1 MESRFT
7 VMNVTETTEF
17 RQKFKTVFAL
27 LLIIFFL
34 LLIRLWY
41 LQIIKTEE
49 LKQRS
54 ESNSVRFRKIQPLR
68 GLIMDKNGILLA
80 DNLPSFDVVY
90 VPGMVKDYDKLIDK
104 LKALYKKKSLAVAL
118 DEQVPLPKTV
128 RPYLPV
134 ILEKNVGM
142 EKVSVVE
149 TNSLEL
155 PGVYIDVSPVRLY
168 LTGEMLAPVIGY
180 TGEISKDDLEKSK
193 AEYTLGDIS
202 GRHGVEKILDTYI
215 RGRNGAELV
224 EVNVHEK
231 EIKNLGRIDPVSG
244 NNVILTIDSDL
255 QKAAWLAL
263 GGRAGAAVALDPR
276 DGSIL
281 AMVSSPSFD
290 PHLFNKGISPDKWNN
305 LLNNPLAPMT
315 NKVISGQYPPGSTY
329 KLIMAA
335 AALEEGIITP
345 QTSFSCNGFFKMG
358 NKTFRCWKQHG
369 HGKISLHRA
378 IVESCD
384 VYFYNVG
391 KLLGVDKIAKY
402 AKLFGLGEVS
412 GVYLPNEKTGIVP
425 SQEWKLARMKQAWL
439 PGETISISIG
449 QGYNLVTPLQL
460 ANAYSTFA
468 NGGTLWR
475 PNLIKRIETP
485 SGKIQ
490 KEFVSVKTGN
500 LPLSKNTFDIL
511 SHALWGVVN
520 EEGGTGGA
528 ARRLNSDVCGKTGT
542 AQVIGM
548 PENEKSRKQRNITV
562 FQKDHALFVCYA
574 PLKNPEIAIAVI
586 VENAGH
592 GGSVAAPVA
601 RKMLD
606 AYFEKKEKDEK
617 LPAMTQSRAINKTL
631 N

>member
-1 MESRFT
+1 MENRFN
-7 VMNVTETTEF
+7 VLNVTETTES
-17 RQKFKTVFAL
+17 RQKFKIVFAL
-27 LLIIFFL
+27 LLIIFSL

-41 LQIIKTEE
+41 LQIFKAEE

-54 ESNSVRFRKIQPLR
+54 ESNSVRFRKIQSLR
-68 GLIMDKNGILLA
+68 GLILDKNGTLLA

-90 VPGMVKDYDKLIDK
+90 MPGMVKDQDKLIDR
-104 LKALYKKKSLAVAL
+104 LKILYKKKSLEVAF
-118 DEQVPLPKTV
+118 DQQTPIPKTI
-128 RPYLPV
+128 RPYLP
-134 ILEKNVGM
+134 IKLEKNVGM

-168 LTGEMLAPVIGY
+168 LTGEIMAPVIGY

-202 GRHGVEKILDTYI
+202 GKHGVEKVLDTYI

-244 NNVILTIDSDL
+244 YNVVLTIDSDL
-255 QKAAWLAL
+255 QKAAWFAL
-263 GGRAGAAVALDPR
+263 GGKAGAAIALDPR

-290 PHLFNKGISPDKWNN
+290 PHLFNTGISPDQWNN
-305 LLNNPLAPMT
+305 LSNNPLAPMT

-345 QTSFSCNGFFKMG
+345 QTKFFCDGSFRMG
-358 NKTFRCWKQHG
+358 NRTFRCWKQHG
-369 HGKISLHRA
+369 HGPITLHRA

-391 KLLGVDKIAKY
+391 RLLGVDKIAKY
-402 AKLFGLGEVS
+402 AKLFGLGEAS
-412 GVYLPNEKTGIVP
+412 GILLPNEKTGIVP
-425 SQEWKLARMKQAWL
+425 TQEWKLARMNQPWL
-439 PGETISISIG
+439 PGETISIAIG

-475 PNLIKRIETP
+475 PYLIKRIETP
-485 SGKIQ
+485 SGKIH
-490 KEFVSVKTGN
+490 KEFVPVKIGN
-500 LPLSKNTFDIL
+500 LPLSKKTFDIL

-542 AQVIGM
+542 SQVISM
-548 PENEKSRKQRNITV
+548 PENEKSRRQKKIGV

-574 PLKNPEIAIAVI
+574 PLKNPEIVIAVI
-586 VENAGH
+586 MENAGH
-592 GGSVAAPVA
+592 GGSFAAPIA

-617 LPAMTQSRAINKTL
+617 PPVMAHGRVINKIIH
-631 N
+631 